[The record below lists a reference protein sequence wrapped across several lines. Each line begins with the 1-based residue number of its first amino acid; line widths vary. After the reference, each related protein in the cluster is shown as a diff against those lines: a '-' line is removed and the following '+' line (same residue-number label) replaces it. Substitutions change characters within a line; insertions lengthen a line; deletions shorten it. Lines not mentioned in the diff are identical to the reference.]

1 MRWLLLKPQGRL
13 IINCRF
19 DCSPEVVD
27 AIKAG
32 TIAATAAQQ
41 PVLMG
46 RYASQAVDKILRGET
61 VEKEIQLGTLL
72 VTKDN
77 IADVYDKLVEVALTD
92 E

>member
-1 MRWLLLKPQGRL
+1 
-13 IINCRF
+13 
-19 DCSPEVVD
+19 
-27 AIKAG
+27 
-32 TIAATAAQQ
+32 
-41 PVLMG
+41 MG